1 MVVIAASLNYQLERF
16 VAGTPGLPAAV
27 AVEHLPPLATK
38 LGGGF

>member
-1 MVVIAASLNYQLERF
+1 VVVIALPLNYQLERF

-27 AVEHLPPLATK
+27 AEEHLSPLATK